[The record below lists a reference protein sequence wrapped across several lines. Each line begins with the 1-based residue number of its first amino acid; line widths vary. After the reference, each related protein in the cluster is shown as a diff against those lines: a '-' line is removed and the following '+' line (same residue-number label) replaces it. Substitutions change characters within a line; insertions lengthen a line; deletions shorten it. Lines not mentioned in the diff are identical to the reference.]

1 MSNPN
6 QPQDYGVKISRL
18 AETDESA
25 TEWGSGEHGSWLR
38 LTVNKKTHTAEL
50 TLTGDHQPKY
60 GQVNIKFD
68 LTGDGIVVDLNPLDY
83 MP

>member
-6 QPQDYGVKISRL
+6 QPQDFGVKISRL
-18 AETDESA
+18 ADPDVSA
-25 TEWGSGEHGSWLR
+25 AEYGSWLR
-38 LTVNKKTHTAEL
+38 LSVNKKTKTAEL

-60 GQVNIKFD
+60 GQINIKFD
-68 LTGDGIVVDLNPLDY
+68 LSGDGIVVDLNPLDY